1 MKNNIKFYEIE
12 TKTFFFDK
20 KCSHNVKKE
29 VFFGHPDECK
39 KKKSSKSLT
48 IILSKAVPKVTGYQ
62 IKIYSSKKKAKKNK
76 GAIWTKVVQTNSKKI
91 VIKNKKL
98 KKGYI

>member
-29 VFFGHPDECK
+29 GFFGRK
-39 KKKSSKSLT
+39 RT
-48 IILSKAVPKVTGYQ
+48 IVRTI
-62 IKIYSSKKKAKKNK
+62 N
-76 GAIWTKVVQTNSKKI
+76 
-91 VIKNKKL
+91 
-98 KKGYI
+98 

>member
-29 VFFGHPDECK
+29 GFFLDI
-39 KKKSSKSLT
+39 LT
-48 IILSKAVPKVTGYQ
+48 NVKR
-62 IKIYSSKKKAKKNK
+62 KNPQS
-76 GAIWTKVVQTNSKKI
+76 AYF
-91 VIKNKKL
+91 L
-98 KKGYI
+98 

>member
-29 VFFGHPDECK
+29 GFFGHPDECK
-39 KKKSSKSLT
+39 KEK
-48 IILSKAVPKVTGYQ
+48 ILKVH
-62 IKIYSSKKKAKKNK
+62 IFCKNI
-76 GAIWTKVVQTNSKKI
+76 A
-91 VIKNKKL
+91 
-98 KKGYI
+98 

>member
-29 VFFGHPDECK
+29 GFFGHPDERK
-39 KKKSSKSLT
+39 KRKSSKR
-48 IILSKAVPKVTGYQ
+48 IFFV
-62 IKIYSSKKKAKKNK
+62 KI
-76 GAIWTKVVQTNSKKI
+76 
-91 VIKNKKL
+91 
-98 KKGYI
+98 